1 MPSQPAGVPGT
12 AGGGVPDAS
21 GEAASNVELLLR
33 RFAIACAPGLAWTSI
48 GLPFDVVRVRLQ
60 TTSKQQFRG
69 PLHCVRTT
77 VSQEGI
83 RALWKGFLPHLLI
96 SLPYSTLLFGVYG
109 ALRPPSIDPSANV
122 EEQRRFYA
130 GVFKAG
136 FAAGIALTAFQNPLD
151 VWRTRVQTTITP
163 LHRQKN
169 GPIHSPQRGVLS
181 SLVFDPTKRHLLW
194 RGISMTAMRNMPG
207 NGVYFVVNEFM
218 LSRLTGLT
226 KVDDQLQPKQPS
238 SWQRLLA
245 GGVTGVV
252 FNLGFMP
259 ADAIK
264 ARLMVSTPESAGGVR
279 QIARAIVRDHGF
291 SGFWRG
297 GWVMFAKAAP
307 VNAAGFWTLNAVQEL
322 LG

>member
-1 MPSQPAGVPGT
+1 MPSQPE
-12 AGGGVPDAS
+12 GVPDTP
-21 GEAASNVELLLR
+21 GVIISNGELLLR
-33 RFAIACAPGLAWTSI
+33 RFAIACAPGLAWTTI
-48 GLPFDVVRVRLQ
+48 GLPFDVIRVRLQ

-69 PLHCVRTT
+69 PLHCLRTT
-77 VSQEGI
+77 VSQEGV

-109 ALRPPSIDPSANV
+109 SLRPTNIDSGASV

-130 GVFKAG
+130 NVFGAG

-151 VWRTRVQTTITP
+151 VWRTRVQTTVTP
-163 LHRQKN
+163 LHPQQN
-169 GPIHSPQRGVLS
+169 TSSHPPQRGVLS

-194 RGISMTAMRNMPG
+194 RGLSMTAMRNMPG
-207 NGVYFVVNEFM
+207 NGVYFVVNELM
-218 LSRLTGLT
+218 LLKLVGLT
-226 KVDDQLQPKQPS
+226 KIDGQLQPKQPS

-245 GGVTGVV
+245 GGVTGIV

-264 ARLMVSTPESAGGVR
+264 ARLMVSTPENAGGVR
-279 QIARAIVRDHGF
+279 QVARAIVRDHGF

-297 GWVMFAKAAP
+297 GWVMFAKAGP